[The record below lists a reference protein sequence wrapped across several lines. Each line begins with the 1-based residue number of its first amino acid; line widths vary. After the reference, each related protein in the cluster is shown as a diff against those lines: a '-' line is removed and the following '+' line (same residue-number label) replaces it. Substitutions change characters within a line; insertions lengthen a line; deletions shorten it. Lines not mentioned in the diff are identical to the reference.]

1 MANSGNVPRVTSSRD
16 NLCYRFYGSTASILE
31 GRGKSGGKQINFQE
45 RRVQISFHCKEK
57 RMVIYDHS
65 RSRLKTLNPF
75 LTARNF
81 HNFYNKILSNF
92 STEFLTLLIFQQ
104 GAPISTIN
112 FTFHVIIHL
121 K

>member
-1 MANSGNVPRVTSSRD
+1 MAPPRASLKNVENQEANR
-16 NLCYRFYGSTASILE
+16 STFRKE
-31 GRGKSGGKQINFQE
+31 GCRSVFTVKK
-45 RRVQISFHCKEK
+45 KEK
-57 RMVIYDHS
+57 VIYDHS

-81 HNFYNKILSNF
+81 RNFYIKILSNF

-104 GAPISTIN
+104 AASISTIN